1 MARTDPRP
9 PRRFYFFRR
18 PSSAINSF
26 RKGNGMALSLYLIGA
41 PRSGKTAVFESLTN
55 TPEGRHFSAKGAHHL
70 GTVKVP
76 DARLAALRDL
86 YQPKKYTP
94 AEVTFVDVALPPVL
108 EGGHALSSLTAL
120 LGEADAFV
128 LVVQAFGDMDSRGK
142 PLDPAAQMESMVL
155 ELVFADLEKV
165 ETRLGRIEHERKR
178 GLKINAAEAAA
189 LEKGRAAL
197 EAGRPLRLVE
207 WSGEEEKVLRTF
219 QFLSMKPALVV
230 ANVGEGDLGG
240 ATLAPLR
247 QAAERHGY
255 ETLIFCAV
263 LEAEMAQLDPSAQA
277 AFLKDYGLDEPAR
290 LRLIQAAYRLLNL
303 ISFFTVGEDEV
314 RAWTIRRGTQAQ
326 AAAGKVH
333 SDIERGFIR
342 AETVASAELLKTR
355 SWSAC
360 RDNATLRLEGK
371 TYEVRDG
378 DVIHFRFNA

>member
-1 MARTDPRP
+1 
-9 PRRFYFFRR
+9 
-18 PSSAINSF
+18 
-26 RKGNGMALSLYLIGA
+26 MALSLFLIGA
-41 PRSGKTAVFESLTN
+41 PRSGKTAVFEALTN
-55 TPEGRHFSAKGAHHL
+55 TPEGHHSSAKGAHRL
-70 GTVKVP
+70 GSVKVP

-94 AEVTFVDVALPPVL
+94 AEVTFVDVALPPVA
-108 EGGHALSSLTAL
+108 EGGHALTALATL

-142 PLDPAAQMESMVL
+142 PLDPAAQLESTAL

-165 ETRLGRIEHERKR
+165 ETRLGRIEHEKKR
-178 GLKINAAEAAA
+178 GLKTNPAEEAA
-189 LEKGRAAL
+189 LQKGKAAL
-197 EAGRPLRLVE
+197 EAGTPLRRVE
-207 WSGEEEKVLRTF
+207 WTGEEEKTLRTF
-219 QFLSMKPALVV
+219 QFLSMKPALIV
-230 ANVGEGDLGG
+230 ANVGEGDLSG
-240 ATLAPLR
+240 AGLGALR
-247 QAAERHGY
+247 QAAQRFGCE
-255 ETLIFCAV
+255 LLVFCAV
-263 LEAEMAQLDPSAQA
+263 LEAEMAQLEQAAQA
-277 AFLKDYGLDEPAR
+277 AFLSDYGLTEPAR
-290 LRLIQAAYRLLNL
+290 VRLIQAAYRLLNL

-314 RAWTIRRGTQAQ
+314 RAWTIRQGTQAQ

-371 TYEVRDG
+371 TYEVQDG